1 MIVLDT
7 HAWLWWM
14 TRDPRLSAKVKRRID
29 ATEVGIAS
37 MSCFELVLL
46 ERRSRV
52 ALDRNVRSWIEFA
65 LARDGVRALALDA
78 TVATEAALIDP
89 LGFPADP
96 ADRIIYATA
105 RAHGAVLATKDERIR
120 AHDPERTLW

>member
-14 TRDPRLSAKVKRRID
+14 TRDPRLSKGVKRRID
-29 ATEVGIAS
+29 ATEVGVSS
-37 MSCFELVLL
+37 MSCFEVALL
-46 ERRSRV
+46 ERRGRI
-52 ALDRNVRSWIEFA
+52 ALDRDVRSWVELA
-65 LARDGVRALALDA
+65 LARDGVRTLPLDA
-78 TVATEAALIDP
+78 SVATEAALLDP
-89 LGFPADP
+89 EAFPADP

-105 RAHGAVLATKDERIR
+105 RAYGAVLATKDRRIR